1 MLIVSPNLG
10 FDRNVGLGELR
21 VGEVLRFTGVTVTA
35 GGKGLNVARVAGLLG
50 GKAVVVGF
58 VAGHGGRAV
67 EGLIRDEG
75 LAFVPV
81 VTGGEAR
88 VMTIV
93 TEAGGRVTVLNEPGR
108 RSRLEI

>member
-1 MLIVSPNLG
+1 MGGGGVGRGGGGGGVGG
-10 FDRNVGLGELR
+10 FG
-21 VGEVLRFTGVTVTA
+21 
-35 GGKGLNVARVAGLLG
+35 
-50 GKAVVVGF
+50 
-58 VAGHGGRAV
+58 AGHGGRAV

-93 TEAGGRVTVLNEPGR
+93 TEAGGRVTVLNEPGAAITPGDWEA
-108 RSRLEI
+108 LEEAVAEQMEQLGGHGVLACTGSVPP